1 MKKAVL
7 TVIGNDRIGIIARV
21 SNCLAEANINI
32 LDISQTTMS
41 QMFTMIM
48 LVDVSECNVSFDTI
62 AQKVKDLGKE
72 MQMQMQL
79 QDIDIFNSMH
89 KI

>member
-72 MQMQMQL
+72 MQMQML
-79 QDIDIFNSMH
+79 F
-89 KI
+89 